1 MFVDAFGNLYKFSFF
16 YCILSQRAF
25 FDMLTSFGIQFYL
38 VHFEYGLGF
47 IYDVASEAIMWGL
60 WIGMNNEFF
69 LRRKRTTVAYSVPE
83 VSYENPKQQNKLSD
97 SRN

>member
-69 LRRKRTTVAYSVPE
+69 FAIPRKRTTVTYSVPG
-83 VSYENPKQQNKLSD
+83 VSDEAPNQQNQIV
-97 SRN
+97 